1 MGRKEAWRVA
11 LVTIVA
17 LPIVAPAAA
26 VIIVTLPVFYLVELL
41 VWLPLRFTHA
51 VRTRWHQPAKRVNRP
66 ALCWKL

>member
-1 MGRKEAWRVA
+1 VGRKNWWKQAWRVA

-41 VWLPLRFTHA
+41 VWLPLDLFPSSR
-51 VRTRWHQPAKRVNRP
+51 
-66 ALCWKL
+66 